1 MTFENKSMTRFG
13 LVWFIVF
20 NAVFNNISVIS
31 WWSVLL
37 VEHPEK
43 TTNLPQVTDT
53 LHHIMLY
60 RVHFAWSGFE
70 LTTLVMIGID
80 CIGSYISN
88 YMYHTITTTTAPIT
102 HTFIFAMA
110 TPLYIS
116 WKTYIYNYNSD
127 WKSHWEINVIRNC
140 SPGSSSWEIINISAK
155 FNLFNWL

>member
-1 MTFENKSMTRFG
+1 MIRLSIHYNENIEVICYDNLKQHNLMVKYIYNRFMTFENKSMTRFG

-20 NAVFNNISVIS
+20 NAIFNNISVIS
-31 WWSVLL
+31 WRSVLL

-60 RVHFAWSGFE
+60 RVHLARSGFE

-88 YMYHTITTTTAPIT
+88 YIYHTITTAPIK
-102 HTFIFAMA
+102 A
-110 TPLYIS
+110 L
-116 WKTYIYNYNSD
+116 
-127 WKSHWEINVIRNC
+127 V
-140 SPGSSSWEIINISAK
+140 
-155 FNLFNWL
+155 